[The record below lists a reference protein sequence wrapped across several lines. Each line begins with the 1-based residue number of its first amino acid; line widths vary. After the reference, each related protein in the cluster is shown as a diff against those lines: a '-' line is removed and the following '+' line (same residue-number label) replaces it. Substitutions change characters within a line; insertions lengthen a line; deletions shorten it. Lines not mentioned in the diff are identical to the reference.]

1 MICFQIKCSNIYG
14 QLCLYSVETGNI
26 VYLCLFICSVCN
38 LHWLISEHLTILIE
52 AIWCSTDLCLIL
64 SGLLYGLLSFRFR
77 MSWIYMKEVLT
88 VSAFPIEFCNKF
100 VIFTTDLSIKK
111 CDACLRYFS
120 SKLDVIVFFVQVIPT
135 VFELL
140 FGTSSYEE

>member
-1 MICFQIKCSNIYG
+1 
-14 QLCLYSVETGNI
+14 
-26 VYLCLFICSVCN
+26 
-38 LHWLISEHLTILIE
+38 
-52 AIWCSTDLCLIL
+52 
-64 SGLLYGLLSFRFR
+64 